1 MSNLKLDLSFLSDCI
16 PQELINKS
24 FGSIRTLVGLLGTEL
39 QTINIDHLY
48 EEYDL
53 VNEIRK
59 YPLDV
64 LFNDMIVFSAKM
76 DTELVV
82 FYGREIR
89 RKAHNN
95 KIAMMFVSQLER
107 AYHLALADFIDN
119 KIRDQKIKAFERK
132 PVSELTQRE
141 TDFISRCLKLNPDSD
156 QKLGENLISFA
167 GDNFKYDRDQHGYV
181 YILQDVSGGEVK
193 IGQTK
198 DVNKRL
204 NTLTNTS
211 GRNLKL
217 IFKSESIV
225 GYKQVEASLMAH
237 FSDFRRRGEWF
248 SAPPLDV
255 IGEARKQAS
264 CRIVVD
270 ENLVSASN
278 VVDKYNAECRSL
290 FLRKQMRAM

>member
-95 KIAMMFVSQLER
+95 KIAMMFV
-107 AYHLALADFIDN
+107 
-119 KIRDQKIKAFERK
+119 
-132 PVSELTQRE
+132 
-141 TDFISRCLKLNPDSD
+141 
-156 QKLGENLISFA
+156 
-167 GDNFKYDRDQHGYV
+167 
-181 YILQDVSGGEVK
+181 
-193 IGQTK
+193 
-198 DVNKRL
+198 
-204 NTLTNTS
+204 
-211 GRNLKL
+211 
-217 IFKSESIV
+217 
-225 GYKQVEASLMAH
+225 
-237 FSDFRRRGEWF
+237 
-248 SAPPLDV
+248 
-255 IGEARKQAS
+255 
-264 CRIVVD
+264 D

-278 VVDKYNAECRSL
+278 VVNKYNAECRSL